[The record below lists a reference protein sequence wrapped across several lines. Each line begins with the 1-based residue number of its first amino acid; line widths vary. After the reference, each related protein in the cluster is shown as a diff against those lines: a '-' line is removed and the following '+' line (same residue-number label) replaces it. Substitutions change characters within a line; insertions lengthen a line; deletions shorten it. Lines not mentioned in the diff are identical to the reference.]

1 MRTAPPC
8 ARFSVEDENRLRR
21 EAGWSPAPRGV
32 FCPRVNVYQR
42 RLPEIPNQFSV
53 KIETVD
59 EVSLSPML
67 ITLNASRKFSTLR

>member
-1 MRTAPPC
+1 MYTARPPV
-8 ARFSVEDENRLRR
+8 SSDDENRLRR

-53 KIETVD
+53 RIESVD
-59 EVSLSPML
+59 EVSQSELEML
-67 ITLNASRKFSTLR
+67 HGRLREI